1 MNNDLAPRLR
11 SFSNAFALPLDKA
24 TRAVSEAEKKAE
36 QNNKSTKH
44 MLPNIL
50 FGPRRYG
57 DIPKTGVQILRSPTV
72 ILSLRVKQQKITGSV
87 FSMLNNNRL

>member
-24 TRAVSEAEKKAE
+24 IRAVSEAEKKAE

-57 DIPKTGVQILRSPTV
+57 DVPKTGVQILRSSTV
-72 ILSLRVKQQKITGSV
+72 MLSFVS
-87 FSMLNNNRL
+87 NNRK